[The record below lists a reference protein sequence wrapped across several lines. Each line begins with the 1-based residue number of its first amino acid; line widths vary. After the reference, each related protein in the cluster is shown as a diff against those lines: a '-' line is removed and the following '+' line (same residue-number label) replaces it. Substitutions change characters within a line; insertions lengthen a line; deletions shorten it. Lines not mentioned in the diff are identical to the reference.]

1 MCFYIY
7 TSHVSYDGLLHYA
20 FLILVVVSYAPTIF
34 DVWFLCVFSY
44 VHLGLSLVH
53 TSSSP
58 KNCHPCFF
66 GNSSSRATC
75 ACRMGSNCSKEVK
88 PPFNI
93 GLSVTKAERDKFLQK
108 QFHKRETLLRL
119 RIPTIGFTALTFSG
133 SEPAASYVS
142 QHAIFDFSYWRRN
155 PNSVKTFLVDSDE
168 MAWYMSDYGA
178 SEEQCKDPC
187 QQEHLCCVACRHAT
201 HKKEGEIYHAVS
213 PILCL
218 PQILPRRYRH
228 LARFAWV
235 LRQHSVLGKV
245 VDKLY
250 GCASRQGKV
259 SQDNLAVHIAPCF
272 DLGCAA
278 PPEKGNEIE
287 ATEKG
292 DDDNDDDDDEL
303 CIVCAH
309 GKRKW
314 KWGGCTHKADGP
326 GLICLQCRGALLR
339 AERASQNITDN
350 RRWVETKCIICNQRS
365 GFQRCNPRR
374 EVERPAE
381 ISAVPNACA
390 DISQNKTRK
399 QK

>member
-1 MCFYIY
+1 
-7 TSHVSYDGLLHYA
+7 
-20 FLILVVVSYAPTIF
+20 
-34 DVWFLCVFSY
+34 
-44 VHLGLSLVH
+44 
-53 TSSSP
+53 
-58 KNCHPCFF
+58 
-66 GNSSSRATC
+66 
-75 ACRMGSNCSKEVK
+75 MGSNCSKEVK
-88 PPFNI
+88 IPFNI
-93 GLSVTKAERDKFLQK
+93 GLSVTKAERDKFMQK
-108 QFHKRETLLRL
+108 QFHQRETLLRL

-155 PNSVKTFLVDSDE
+155 PNSVKTFLVDSNE

-245 VDKLY
+245 VDKIY
-250 GCASRQGKV
+250 GCARREGQLAPCL
-259 SQDNLAVHIAPCF
+259 DLAVQLAPCF
-272 DLGCAA
+272 EFAA
-278 PPEKGNEIE
+278 PPESSNERVE
-287 ATEKG
+287 TVG
-292 DDDNDDDDDEL
+292 DDDDDEL
-303 CIVCAH
+303 CIVCSH

-314 KWGGCTHKADGP
+314 KWGGCTHKTDGP
-326 GLICLQCRGALLR
+326 SLICGQCRGALLR
-339 AERASQNITDN
+339 AERAAQRIVNDN

-365 GFQRCNPRR
+365 GFQRWNPRR
-374 EVERPAE
+374 EVERPAGFV
-381 ISAVPNACA
+381 ISNMY
-390 DISQNKTRK
+390 
-399 QK
+399 

>member
-1 MCFYIY
+1 MCFFICSSWLKPGSYIK
-7 TSHVSYDGLLHYA
+7 SQH
-20 FLILVVVSYAPTIF
+20 
-34 DVWFLCVFSY
+34 
-44 VHLGLSLVH
+44 
-53 TSSSP
+53 SP

-88 PPFNI
+88 PAMKF
-93 GLSVTKAERDKFLQK
+93 GWLVTKSAASYIGIL
-108 QFHKRETLLRL
+108 
-119 RIPTIGFTALTFSG
+119 TIGFAALTFSG
-133 SEPAASYVS
+133 SEPAASYIS
-142 QHAIFDFSYWRRN
+142 QHVIFDSSYWKRN
-155 PNSVKTFLVDSDE
+155 PNHVKTFLVETEE

-178 SEEQCKDPC
+178 SEEQCKDPY
-187 QQEHLCCVACRHAT
+187 QQEHLCCVACEHAT
-201 HKKEGEIYHAVS
+201 IKNGGKMHAVS
-213 PILCL
+213 PILFL

-245 VDKLY
+245 VDKIY
-250 GCASRQGKV
+250 GCARREGQLAPCP
-259 SQDNLAVHIAPCF
+259 DLAVQLAPCF
-272 DLGCAA
+272 EFAA
-278 PPEKGNEIE
+278 PPESSNERVE
-287 ATEKG
+287 TVG
-292 DDDNDDDDDEL
+292 DDDDDEL

-326 GLICLQCRGALLR
+326 SLICLQCRGALLR

-374 EVERPAE
+374 EVERPAGFV
-381 ISAVPNACA
+381 ISN
-390 DISQNKTRK
+390 IY
-399 QK
+399 